1 MRSLEW
7 VGWIITDLHT
17 TVSPGLLSQGC
28 EDDVIEGL
36 DHSDMGV
43 EAVREEGV

>member
-1 MRSLEW
+1 MRSLEQ
-7 VGWIITDLHT
+7 VGWIITDLYT
-17 TVSPGLLSQGC
+17 TFNPGFFSQGC

-43 EAVREEGV
+43 EAVREEKV